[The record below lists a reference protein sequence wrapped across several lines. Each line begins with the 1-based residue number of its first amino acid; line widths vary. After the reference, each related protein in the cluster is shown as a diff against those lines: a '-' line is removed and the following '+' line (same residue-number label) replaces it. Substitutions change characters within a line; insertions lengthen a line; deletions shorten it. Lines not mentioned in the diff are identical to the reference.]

1 MQCWVLCSDAGVL
14 WIKSE
19 YFSKTLCLDE
29 AAKWIQVFK
38 DERETLFVMI
48 HMIFDYLSNAWQS
61 CHTPGI
67 LQTCR
72 DFSSF
77 YANWISKKIHDK
89 YNFLRT
95 HGSISE
101 PEVLS
106 CTVSLYLFFA
116 ACLLLTLLLLASYFW
131 GFEVSLYFRCRSSFM
146 LRSAVKRDLSLF
158 NALHVGSPVT
168 ATWCW
173 RPPTCCWGTSWWGLC
188 WRSATC
194 WRWPTSLA
202 WVVLSWW

>member
-1 MQCWVLCSDAGVL
+1 M
-14 WIKSE
+14 
-19 YFSKTLCLDE
+19 
-29 AAKWIQVFK
+29 QVFCGSNQN
-38 DERETLFVMI
+38 
-48 HMIFDYLSNAWQS
+48 IFQKRYALMKLQNGYKFLKMKGKHFLSWFIWSLITCPMLGKVA
-61 CHTPGI
+61 TPQEYCKPVVI
-67 LQTCR
+67 FHHFMQTG
-72 DFSSF
+72 FL
-77 YANWISKKIHDK
+77 KKIHDK

-101 PEVLS
+101 PEVPS